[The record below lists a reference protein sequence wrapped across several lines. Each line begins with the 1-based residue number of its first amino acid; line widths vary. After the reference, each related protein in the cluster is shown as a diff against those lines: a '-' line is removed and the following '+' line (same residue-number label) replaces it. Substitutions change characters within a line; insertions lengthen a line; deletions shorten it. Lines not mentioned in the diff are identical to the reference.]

1 MPSVRCES
9 FDDLLWTYVT
19 EIARLKKIGRCEALQ
34 RVVEEH
40 MKFMAMKQQERE
52 AGKNSKKKKK
62 EKR

>member
-19 EIARLKKIGRCEALQ
+19 EIARLRKIGRCEALQ
-34 RVVEEH
+34 RIVEEH
-40 MKFMAMKQQERE
+40 MKFMAMKQQEKE
-52 AGKNSKKKKK
+52 VGKSVKKKKK